1 MWNLGG
7 EYTAFILCCNTH
19 KRSLAKDNTCRKE
32 AAASVH
38 VYIYTKSSQ
47 LLSCSSRGVCQVSWM
62 PMTSCT
68 LKSRQHFFPA
78 LVKKTVARRGK
89 SRIPLMDI
97 LFPFWNHPPSSEVCR
112 WLKAAFSCQI
122 KAFAAYCSGTLLS
135 SGVNRQNK
143 DAPKQKAFESLYL
156 VNLGFF
162 LTTTRTIIYQP
173 KTFVRTCAQHVARYY
188 FLLEATT
195 CLMPVSK
202 NLPAL

>member
-1 MWNLGG
+1 
-7 EYTAFILCCNTH
+7 
-19 KRSLAKDNTCRKE
+19 
-32 AAASVH
+32 
-38 VYIYTKSSQ
+38 
-47 LLSCSSRGVCQVSWM
+47 
-62 PMTSCT
+62 MTSCT

-78 LVKKTVARRGK
+78 LVKKKKKLLLEEVSQGFHLWTSCSHFGT
-89 SRIPLMDI
+89 I
-97 LFPFWNHPPSSEVCR
+97 PPSSEVCR

-143 DAPKQKAFESLYL
+143 DAPKRKAFESLYL